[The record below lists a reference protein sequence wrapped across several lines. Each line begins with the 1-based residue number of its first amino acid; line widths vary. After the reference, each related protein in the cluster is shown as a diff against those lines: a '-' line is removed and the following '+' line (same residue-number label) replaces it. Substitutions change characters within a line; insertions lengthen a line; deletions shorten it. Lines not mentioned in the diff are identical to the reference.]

1 MDAPVD
7 RTVVEGFYR
16 ALASRDPQRIA
27 AYIDD
32 DIDFMVIGP
41 REMLA
46 FCGPRRGKA
55 AVVEVFER
63 LIPEVLDVTVFAPE
77 YLLVDGNSAA
87 GFNRITATQL
97 ANGRVLTCRGANF
110 MRFRDGKIYE
120 YRSIIDSLETIEQIL
135 GHRLDLS
142 RVPVPETADVVADDS
157 DITWQ

>member
-46 FCGPRRGKA
+46 FCGARRGKA

-110 MRFRDGKIYE
+110 MRFRNGKIYE

>member
-7 RTVVEGFYR
+7 RTVVEGFYL

-41 REMLA
+41 REMLS
-46 FCGPRRGKA
+46 FCGARRGKA

>member
-1 MDAPVD
+1 
-7 RTVVEGFYR
+7 
-16 ALASRDPQRIA
+16 
-27 AYIDD
+27 
-32 DIDFMVIGP
+32 
-41 REMLA
+41 
-46 FCGPRRGKA
+46 
-55 AVVEVFER
+55 
-63 LIPEVLDVTVFAPE
+63 VTVFAPE

-87 GFNRITATQL
+87 GFNRITATQR

-110 MRFRDGKIYE
+110 MRFRNGKIYE

>member
-7 RTVVEGFYR
+7 RAVVEGFYR

-27 AYIDD
+27 AYIAD
-32 DIDFMVIGP
+32 DIDWMLIGP

-55 AVVEVFER
+55 AVVEVFEH
-63 LIPEVLDVTVFAPE
+63 LIPAVLDVTVFTPE

-87 GFNRITATQL
+87 GFNRITATQH

-120 YRSIIDSLETIEQIL
+120 YRSIIDSIETIEQIL

-142 RVPVPETADVVADDS
+142 RVPGPDTADVVADDS
-157 DITWQ
+157 DVTWQ